1 MFRSAKALVV
11 LMLVLTVFSTTLTGA
26 LADKSSDVLALVNQE
41 RESAG
46 LKNLKLSDDL
56 NRVAQLRA
64 QEIVEKWSHTRPNGE
79 EWKTAFKDSGVS
91 ASYRGENLAMGQ
103 SSANVIVDGWMSSEG
118 HRDNIL
124 NKKFS
129 KMGVA
134 TVVID
139 GVTYWVQVFA
149 DEVKT
154 TKKASTKGSASNSQ
168 AADNSQA
175 ASSQQAASSSSRAA
189 SASSSSSQSG
199 TKGGGQSTQSQ
210 LELKEK
216 LSQSIDLEAL
226 KNKPAAKPTVG
237 RNPGL

>member
-1 MFRSAKALVV
+1 MFRSAKALAV
-11 LMLVLTVFSTTLTGA
+11 LGLVLVLFSTTLSGA
-26 LADKSSDVLALVNQE
+26 LADKSSDVLDLVNQE
-41 RESAG
+41 REAAG
-46 LKNLKLSDDL
+46 LKDLKLNEDL

-79 EWKTAFKDSGVS
+79 EWKTAFKDAGVT

-103 SSANVIVDGWMSSEG
+103 SSAEAIVDGWMSSDG

-124 NKKFS
+124 NKKFT

-149 DEVKT
+149 NEVKT
-154 TKKASTKGSASNSQ
+154 TKKSSNKGSTNNSQ
-168 AADNSQA
+168 ETSAPQPDSAPQA
-175 ASSQQAASSSSRAA
+175 ASAP
-189 SASSSSSQSG
+189 SSSSQSG
-199 TKGGGQSTQSQ
+199 TGSGGKSNQSQ
-210 LELKEK
+210 LELKDK

-226 KNKPAAKPTVG
+226 KNKPAATPTVG

>member
-1 MFRSAKALVV
+1 MFRSAKALAC
-11 LMLVLTVFSTTLTGA
+11 LLLVLAVFSIPLTGA
-26 LADKSSDVLALVNQE
+26 LADKSSDVLDLVNQQ
-41 RESAG
+41 REAAG
-46 LKNLKLSDDL
+46 LKDLKLSEDL

-79 EWKTAFKDSGVS
+79 EWKTAFKDAGVS

-103 SSANVIVDGWMSSEG
+103 SSPEATVNGWMSSEG

-124 NKKFS
+124 NKKFTN
-129 KMGVA
+129 MGVA

-149 DEVKT
+149 NEVKT
-154 TKKASTKGSASNSQ
+154 TKKSPPKSGTNDSQ
-168 AADNSQA
+168 AADSPQA
-175 ASSQQAASSSSRAA
+175 ASSPQAT
-189 SASSSSSQSG
+189 SAPAPSPQSG
-199 TKGGGQSTQSQ
+199 TESGGKSTQSQ

-226 KNKPAAKPTVG
+226 KNKPAATPTVG
-237 RNPGL
+237 SNPGL

>member
-1 MFRSAKALVV
+1 MFRSAKALAV
-11 LMLVLTVFSTTLTGA
+11 LGLVLVLFSTTLSGA
-26 LADKSSDVLALVNQE
+26 LADKSSDVLDLVNQE
-41 RESAG
+41 REAAG
-46 LKNLKLSDDL
+46 LKDLKLNEDL

-79 EWKTAFKDSGVS
+79 EWKTAFKDAGVT

-103 SSANVIVDGWMSSEG
+103 SSAEAIVDGWMSSDG

-124 NKKFS
+124 NKKFT

-149 DEVKT
+149 NEVKT
-154 TKKASTKGSASNSQ
+154 TKKSSNKGSTNNSQ
-168 AADNSQA
+168 ETSAPQPDSAPQA
-175 ASSQQAASSSSRAA
+175 ASAP
-189 SASSSSSQSG
+189 SSSSQSG
-199 TKGGGQSTQSQ
+199 TGSGGKSNQSQ
-210 LELKEK
+210 LELKDK

-226 KNKPAAKPTVG
+226 KNEPAATPTVR